1 MVFFN
6 IKPITAGEKRLLWIS
21 WLHADLILHKT
32 SVIEVLEHLA
42 KRGYN
47 VTLFVARSRNRYTI
61 KNSRINTVQ
70 VPIRLIPALS
80 SLAFT
85 LIVALVLPYYIV
97 FKRPTY
103 IVTDPNITILGFF
116 AAPLL
121 CHLGKVK
128 LVMDIRS
135 TPVEVSG
142 IVNRFLAFFFNVSVL
157 FGKEAFDG
165 MTVITNPMKLDVCNK
180 FNINSNFPGV
190 WTSGVSRTLFDPTK
204 YRQKSQEL
212 KRAFGIDNKFVI
224 FYHGVFSSRRGLI
237 ECIRGIAV
245 FNRSFGSNKSKVV
258 LFLLGGGEALS
269 AINQEVAENGLEDC
283 VIVTK
288 PVDYT
293 DVPAYIA
300 MCDVGISPLPNI
312 PDWRYQSPLNVLE
325 YLSMGKT
332 VIATD
337 IPAHR
342 QIMGRSRCV
351 FYASSAEP
359 NDIARAITNA
369 YNNRE
374 SLNKLGTLGRRII
387 KERYTW
393 ESVSENFDRY
403 LSKLG

>member
-1 MVFFN
+1 M
-6 IKPITAGEKRLLWIS
+6 
-21 WLHADLILHKT
+21 
-32 SVIEVLEHLA
+32 
-42 KRGYN
+42 
-47 VTLFVARSRNRYTI
+47 
-61 KNSRINTVQ
+61 KNSHIHTVQ
-70 VPIRLIPALS
+70 VPLRLVPALT

-85 LIVALVLPYYIV
+85 LIVALVLPYYIL
-97 FKRPTY
+97 FKQPNY
-103 IVTDPNITILGFF
+103 IVTDPNVTILSFF

-121 CHLGKVK
+121 CRLRKVK

-142 IVNRFLAFFFNVSVL
+142 FVNHWLSFFFSVSVV
-157 FGKEAFDG
+157 FGKKFFDG
-165 MTVITNPMKLDVCNK
+165 MTVITTLMKNEVCNK
-180 FNINSNFPGV
+180 FRIERSFPGV
-190 WTSGVSRTLFDPTK
+190 WTSGVSKTLFDPTK
-204 YRQKSQEL
+204 HSQKSQEL

-245 FNRSFGSNKSKVV
+245 FNRSFGSNKSSVV

-269 AINQEVAENGLEDC
+269 AINQVVAENGLEDT
-283 VIVTK
+283 VIVTNS
-288 PVDYT
+288 VDYT

-342 QIMGRSRCV
+342 QIMGRSKCV

-359 NDIARAITNA
+359 NDIARAISNA
-369 YNNRE
+369 YNNRA
-374 SLNKLGTLGRRII
+374 SLNKLGTLGRQII

-403 LSKLG
+403 LSKLR

>member
-1 MVFFN
+1 
-6 IKPITAGEKRLLWIS
+6 
-21 WLHADLILHKT
+21 
-32 SVIEVLEHLA
+32 
-42 KRGYN
+42 
-47 VTLFVARSRNRYTI
+47 
-61 KNSRINTVQ
+61 
-70 VPIRLIPALS
+70 
-80 SLAFT
+80 
-85 LIVALVLPYYIV
+85 VALVLPYYIV

-121 CHLGKVK
+121 CHLSKVK

-180 FNINSNFPGV
+180 FNINPNFPGV

-204 YRQKSQEL
+204 HRQKSQEL

-245 FNRSFGSNKSKVV
+245 FNRSFGSNKSSVV

-269 AINQEVAENGLEDC
+269 AINQEVAENGLEDT
-283 VIVTK
+283 VIVTNS
-288 PVDYT
+288 VDYT

-359 NDIARAITNA
+359 NDMARAITNA
-369 YNNRE
+369 YKNRE